1 MPAIIWTPDDI
12 ARLAAVTT
20 AEFQEAL
27 ALWRRY
33 APRSS
38 REALETAAGTP
49 VPRAVLD
56 PTLTAVSQEAT
67 SLAVSVQTGAAEIAY
82 YQLQMADLV
91 RFSQLAGAGA
101 AVGGFQLLTVADLA
115 IVEAARQIQLGYLVQ
130 LAQGLASGEV
140 LPDGRFLRRSQMYI
154 DAGRATYYDVAEQGL
169 CAWDLTGCAA
179 CAAPAI
185 AAVSA
190 LTWTAVNLKLATRHT
205 SSPAAVSAS
214 PAACV
219 MRNTSAAARAKGS
232 CCEKQEGA
240 SPRDGGGRFRRSH

>member
-12 ARLAAVTT
+12 ARLAAVST

-33 APRSS
+33 APRQA
-38 REALETAAGTP
+38 RDALETAAGTP

-115 IVEAARQIQLGYLVQ
+115 IIETARQIQLGYLLQ

-154 DAGRATYYDVAEQGL
+154 DAGRATYYDVAEQGFVRLGFDRVRSVRSARDSCRQCIDLDGREFEIGDPAYVKPGRRICLSSCL
-169 CAWDLTGCAA
+169 CYEEYVSSGTGER
-179 CAAPAI
+179 
-185 AAVSA
+185 
-190 LTWTAVNLKLATRHT
+190 KLL
-205 SSPAAVSAS
+205 
-214 PAACV
+214 
-219 MRNTSAAARAKGS
+219 
-232 CCEKQEGA
+232 
-240 SPRDGGGRFRRSH
+240 

>member
-154 DAGRATYYDVAEQGL
+154 DAGRATYYDVAEQGFVRLGFDRVRSVRSARDSCRQCIDLDGREFEIGDPAYVKPGRRICLSSCL
-169 CAWDLTGCAA
+169 CYEEYISSGTGER
-179 CAAPAI
+179 
-185 AAVSA
+185 
-190 LTWTAVNLKLATRHT
+190 KLL
-205 SSPAAVSAS
+205 
-214 PAACV
+214 
-219 MRNTSAAARAKGS
+219 
-232 CCEKQEGA
+232 
-240 SPRDGGGRFRRSH
+240 